1 MLSLWC
7 VLAKRAEDCIY
18 VCLCASCLLGK
29 LAWTGAEL
37 QRKKCH
43 EITFH
48 RNQADDHRHAEIGA
62 ETSSYSERKKKRYLE
77 VLTWP
82 QYPEEVI

>member
-18 VCLCASCLLGK
+18 VSLCASCLLGK
-29 LAWTGAEL
+29 SAWTG
-37 QRKKCH
+37 
-43 EITFH
+43 
-48 RNQADDHRHAEIGA
+48 G

-82 QYPEEVI
+82 QYPEECIRGISPT